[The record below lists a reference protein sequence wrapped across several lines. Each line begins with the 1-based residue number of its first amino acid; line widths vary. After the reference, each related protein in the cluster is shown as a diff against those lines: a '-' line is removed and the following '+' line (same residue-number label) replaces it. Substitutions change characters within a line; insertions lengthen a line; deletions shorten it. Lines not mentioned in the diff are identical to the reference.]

1 MRVHQ
6 FTQKEE
12 AMKTRVVSYG
22 AVELKH
28 LEHRYMTIGLGL
40 SAAIHLCVLA
50 AYLLKGA
57 GFGDRLPFP
66 SSRPYTFRPGGGNVE
81 ISPLIPNAG
90 VLPIARAGAHRTVG
104 KHAIPVPVPIAPS
117 NEDSLNFK
125 FGDPSQGDGTGGA
138 ELPGDG
144 VGAGYDGPV
153 KFEEE
158 PPPDFVP
165 VQKGPVV
172 IKRVEPAYP
181 EIAIRAGLEG
191 KVWVKIW
198 VDREG
203 RAHKAVVIKSTAE
216 VFNDAALAAAMGFL
230 FVPAYMNEGPV
241 PVWVS
246 IPFTFKF
253 KK

>member
-1 MRVHQ
+1 M
-6 FTQKEE
+6 
-12 AMKTRVVSYG
+12 
-22 AVELKH
+22 
-28 LEHRYMTIGLGL
+28 
-40 SAAIHLCVLA
+40 
-50 AYLLKGA
+50 
-57 GFGDRLPFP
+57 
-66 SSRPYTFRPGGGNVE
+66 
-81 ISPLIPNAG
+81 
-90 VLPIARAGAHRTVG
+90 
-104 KHAIPVPVPIAPS
+104 
-117 NEDSLNFK
+117 
-125 FGDPSQGDGTGGA
+125 
-138 ELPGDG
+138 
-144 VGAGYDGPV
+144 

-165 VQKGPVV
+165 VQKEPVV